1 MPTPAPDSDRLVWLD
16 LEMTGLDVRR
26 HVIVELAI
34 IVTDLELRPLDD
46 GLDIVVHASDEE
58 LAAMDDYVRTMHTR
72 SGLLEEIRASQVSV
86 ADAQARA
93 LEYLRGHVPTPR
105 SAPLCGNTIGADR
118 RFLDAHMTALEE
130 YLHYRSIDV
139 SSLKELARR
148 WNPPVHRGRPDKAER
163 HRALGDILESIA
175 ELQHY
180 RDHFLVLAPAPT
192 VD

>member
-58 LAAMDDYVRTMHTR
+58 LAEMDDYVRTMHTR

-118 RFLDAHMTALEE
+118 RFLSRKSTRLN
-130 YLHYRSIDV
+130 
-139 SSLKELARR
+139 SS
-148 WNPPVHRGRPDKAER
+148 H
-163 HRALGDILESIA
+163 
-175 ELQHY
+175 
-180 RDHFLVLAPAPT
+180 T
-192 VD
+192 